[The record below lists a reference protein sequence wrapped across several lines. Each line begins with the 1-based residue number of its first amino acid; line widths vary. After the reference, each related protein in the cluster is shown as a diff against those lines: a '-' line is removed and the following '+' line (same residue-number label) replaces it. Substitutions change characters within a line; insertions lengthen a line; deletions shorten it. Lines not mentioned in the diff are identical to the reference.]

1 MISFHKYCSI
11 RVWINKFLHR
21 QSCLAVLSN
30 FWLAYKSV
38 WCVSNS
44 LISFCAKTFSQSFNW
59 YIMMSCKYSFEKT
72 RIFLRFI
79 VWWINFSTFYI
90 LEIST
95 NIISIREINLKMSL
109 DLEIDWNIY
118 FFQSHQKNHSCC
130 FHRNECKLLSHMTHF
145 LRDFPFL
152 LWVKILS
159 RNVNYDFLVV
169 IAPLWRQENSEFID
183 ETLCNR

>member
-118 FFQSHQKNHSCC
+118 FFQSHQKIIHVVFIEMNANCWVIWHI
-130 FHRNECKLLSHMTHF
+130 FFVIF
-145 LRDFPFL
+145 LFF
-152 LWVKILS
+152 
-159 RNVNYDFLVV
+159 YG
-169 IAPLWRQENSEFID
+169 WRF
-183 ETLCNR
+183 